1 MQSDPKRILVADDN
15 RVMLNIVRFNL
26 DRAGFDVTVA
36 RDGSEAWE
44 LAQDGNFDLLIT
56 DYQMPGMNGEEL
68 CRRLRQHTSL
78 GNVPIVMLSAKGLEV
93 DLSRLQG
100 ELGLY
105 QVIFKPFSPS
115 RLVATVQACLGVQA
129 GVA

>member
-1 MQSDPKRILVADDN
+1 MLSESKRILVADDN

-26 DRAGFDVTVA
+26 DRAGFAVTVA
-36 RDGSEAWE
+36 RDGREAWE
-44 LAQDGNFDLLIT
+44 LAQGEGFDLLIT
-56 DYQMPGMNGEEL
+56 DYQMPGINGEEL
-68 CRRLRQHTSL
+68 SRRLKQDASL
-78 GNVPIVMLSAKGLEV
+78 GNVPIIMLSAKGLEV
-93 DLSRLQG
+93 DLSRLQE